1 MAVVKSA
8 DRVVLILEAI
18 AESKT
23 GLSHGEISRNLRI
36 PGGSLSLL
44 LSNLVNRGYLSYE
57 PLGKL
62 YLLGPGLLVLTGR
75 YLKSL
80 DIITAGRPIL
90 HNLVREMNEDAEI
103 AVKRGD
109 QVIFLYKEES
119 QRPVKYSI
127 APGELAPLFATSAG
141 KCILAFT
148 AEDEIA
154 AYLDRVALSATTE
167 NTITDRVALRRELHT
182 IRQRGI
188 AYGKEEYQKGIC
200 GIAAPVFDIYGV
212 LAGAL
217 VATLQADRFNAKHRA
232 FIEPKL
238 REAARTLSRRLGFA
252 GSE

>member
-1 MAVVKSA
+1 M
-8 DRVVLILEAI
+8 
-18 AESKT
+18 
-23 GLSHGEISRNLRI
+23 
-36 PGGSLSLL
+36 L
-44 LSNLVNRGYLSYE
+44 LSNLVDRGYLSYE

-80 DIITAGRPIL
+80 DIVTAGRPIL
-90 HNLVREMNEDAEI
+90 HDLVGEMNEDAEI

-141 KCILAFT
+141 KCILAFE

-167 NTITDRVALRRELHT
+167 NTITDRAALLRELHT
-182 IRQRGI
+182 IRQKGI

-217 VATLQADRFNAKHRA
+217 VATLQADS
-232 FIEPKL
+232 L
-238 REAARTLSRRLGFA
+238 QREAQGLYRAQAPRGGPDALPQARLCRQRRERARTLRADWRKRHSQT
-252 GSE
+252 